1 MAINHNEMEEFDIQY
16 YEEHFKDGGCRLEL
30 DGLMTIMSEIDD
42 RYIVQIE
49 PPFPDMVCT
58 MKHYYPDT
66 LTLMTV
72 GHYLKEGNCRIGV
85 WTTYDRLGEVTEETD
100 YEQNWNV
107 SWEALLPVLV
117 AEKINFK
124 SIVGIDRCILNEE
137 KNETE
142 DIQGHEGEENPDGD
156 EAKEESSVE
165 VGKPDEMT
173 EDEDEENE
181 WLDEEEL
188 AEFGKELEDA
198 DNTPVDKEE
207 QPKPKP
213 KPVKCWIVTT
223 VLSPRVMIDHYYSGD
238 TGEKLCE
245 NYNIMK

>member
-1 MAINHNEMEEFDIQY
+1 MEEFDIQY
-16 YEEHFKDGGCRLEL
+16 YEEHFKDGSCRFEH

-85 WTTYDRLGEVTEETD
+85 WTTYDRSGEVLEETD

-107 SWEALLPVLV
+107 SWEALLPVLI

-137 KNETE
+137 KEETE
-142 DIQGHEGEENPDGD
+142 AVQANNGEENQIEEESEEGNT
-156 EAKEESSVE
+156 AKEE
-165 VGKPDEMT
+165 KKT
-173 EDEDEENE
+173 EEKSEEEEENE
-181 WLDEEEL
+181 WLDEEERL
-188 AEFGKELEDA
+188 ELE
-198 DNTPVDKEE
+198 KEME
-207 QPKPKP
+207 MASAKRGEEEKPSASKP

-223 VLSPRVMIDHYYSGD
+223 LLSPRVMVDHYYSGD

-245 NYNIMK
+245 HYNVMR